1 MVTGIEKFP
10 KRQVEGVTIIDETL
24 LIPFK
29 AIQNLGDRGQ
39 RFVVSYRWLKWVHCA
54 IGPTITTGFFKKL
67 PVDELFLA
75 VIGFAA

>member
-29 AIQNLGDRGQ
+29 ARPFLDGILS
-39 RFVVSYRWLKWVHCA
+39 VSD
-54 IGPTITTGFFKKL
+54 GTTT
-67 PVDELFLA
+67 PEVYFLSM
-75 VIGFAA
+75 AAG